1 MIVIS
6 AWFFKG
12 CLMQL
17 RKLPLV
23 TVLKPNF
30 SPCNPYSK
38 HAGWLLFFIL
48 LYSTIGFGQDTITIR
63 TRPCVQT
70 DLQEIVRKWR
80 HKPPPKKVNKN
91 HSLLLIPSAGAN
103 PSSGFMLG
111 AAGQYVTRE
120 KRKNSL
126 YSFIQGNVFITTK
139 KQLLLQ
145 AKSNIYA
152 HNDRILLTGDWRF
165 FIFSQNTYG
174 LSTSA
179 PENGT
184 LKRQYDL
191 SGFDVGLDSLVQ
203 PMKFN
208 HLRFYQTVSWKIKE
222 QPLYIGAGYH
232 LDFYSNITDNK
243 LDTANKML
251 TSHYLYS
258 TAYGYNQYKYAVS
271 GISANIT
278 GDSRDNQ
285 VNARK
290 GYFFNIN
297 WRLNPHF
304 LGSTHNSTQLN
315 LEWRSFHSVSKTDN
329 RKTVGFWFIGNF
341 SQAGKLPYLALPSLG
356 YDQRG
361 RAGRGY
367 TQGRF
372 RGPNML
378 YAESE
383 YRFPISD
390 CGGIFSGV
398 AFVNI
403 TTADNAEKSVK
414 LFQNVAPG
422 IGAGLR
428 IMVDKLSKTNLQIDF
443 GVGRKSVGVYIG
455 VAETF

>member
-1 MIVIS
+1 M
-6 AWFFKG
+6 
-12 CLMQL
+12 LP
-17 RKLPLV
+17 RKLLLIVAPGDIFF
-23 TVLKPNF
+23 TNN
-30 SPCNPYSK
+30 PCVK
-38 HAGWLLFFIL
+38 VIGLLFVL
-48 LYSTIGFGQDTITIR
+48 LFMLVGKIHAQEAFSIAPK
-63 TRPCVQT
+63 PCVQT

-80 HKPPPKKVNKN
+80 HKPPPKKVSKN

-103 PSSGFMLG
+103 PSSGFMVG

-126 YSFIQGNVFITTK
+126 YSFIQGNVFVTTK
-139 KQLLLQ
+139 KQLLFQ

-152 HNDRILLTGDWRF
+152 KNDRVLLTGDWRF

-174 LSTSA
+174 LSTRA

-191 SGFDVGLDSLVQ
+191 SGFDVGYDSLVQ

-208 HLRFYQTVSWKIKE
+208 HLRFYQTISWKIGDK
-222 QPLYIGAGYH
+222 PLYVGAGYH
-232 LDFYSNITDNK
+232 LDFYSKITDDK
-243 LDTANKML
+243 LDTANNLL

-258 TAYGYNQYKYAVS
+258 TTYGFNQRKYSVS

-278 GDSRDNQ
+278 GDTRDNQ

-290 GYFFNIN
+290 GYFFNVN

-304 LGSTHNSTQLN
+304 LGSTNTSTQLN
-315 LEWRSFHSVSKTDN
+315 LEWRSFHSMSKTDV
-329 RKTVGFWFIGNF
+329 RKTLGFWFIGNF

-367 TQGRF
+367 AQGRF
-372 RGPNML
+372 RGPNMM

-383 YRFPISD
+383 YRFPISK

-398 AFVNI
+398 AFVNL
-403 TTADNAEKSVK
+403 TTADNANKTVK
-414 LFQNVAPG
+414 LFQNIAPG
-422 IGAGLR
+422 VGAGLR
-428 IMVDKLSKTNLQIDF
+428 IMVDKLSKSNLQIDV